1 MLISMQVLTEADVVA
16 LVQLARR
23 YEEYVDAA
31 GEVRE
36 RGSTYASEGRDGVQI
51 KTHPAVAIRDR
62 AWADFQRGL
71 IEFGLTPA
79 SRSRITPLAPS
90 QEDDPF
96 AALLDPPR

>member
-1 MLISMQVLTEADVVA
+1 MLASMRVLSEADVTA
-16 LVQLARR
+16 LEQLARR
-23 YEEYVDAA
+23 YKDYIEAA

-36 RGSTYASEGRDGVQI
+36 RGSTYASEGRDGIQI

-79 SRSRITPLAPS
+79 SRSRITPLSPS
-90 QEDDPF
+90 HDDDPF
-96 AALLDPPR
+96 ADLLDPTR

>member
-1 MLISMQVLTEADVVA
+1 MRVLTEADVTA

-23 YEEYVDAA
+23 YEEYMDEA

-36 RGSTYASEGRDGVQI
+36 QGSTYASEGRDGIQI
-51 KTHPAVAIRDR
+51 KAHPGVAIRDR

-71 IEFGLTPA
+71 VEFGLTPA
-79 SRSRITPLAPS
+79 SRSRITPLPAP
-90 QEDDPF
+90 QDDDPF